1 MKDKLALV
9 IAALMIT
16 SMAFAISTTTVSAT
30 HTRTASI
37 DDNTVKGDTPMVRII
52 TIANAG
58 PDAINRVEIIVISDW
73 GIAPTI
79 KIPKDNEVRL
89 GDMVATGPDNNVVT
103 LPAETL
109 VELPASTLSA
119 PENTLVIIVDGT
131 MIRWQPV
138 GVNVDAELLEN
149 LEAKIQDTTGIS
161 ITLSAAENFEL
172 AEDIEEKIFDTTG
185 VLVKLVDDTLVIRG
199 EGNVVRL
206 PEDTLVQLVT
216 GTTFTLGTD
225 NNITTTDEVDISGS
239 IDIVNPPDNYGDNFV
254 ATKGATTNTIYKVEP
269 GDENIMVWTGGTV
282 VLPPEA
288 KLEVTGTPTATL
300 FDNTEVIRGA
310 NENVTMEAATADAA
324 ENQPKNW
331 DQASG
336 SSTLPPGENAVWA
349 GIGENQIASG
359 ASLDFPFAITT
370 PESGDYTIYVKTKDT
385 KGVIVQTEIT
395 LTTDNTPPTVEITV
409 SPEWVKANTEV
420 TITVTADEP
429 LAKLDN
435 VMVAENAATENT
447 QVTMTPNADKTIW
460 TGTYTTENEDYEN
473 DGTAMIYV
481 IGEQYEDLIGNKGTV
496 DNTETFT
503 VDRLA
508 PTTPDI
514 GVITGFPDSPTTTAT
529 WFIENEA
536 MDNLLG
542 NPVPLEGGTVKIR
555 VGTTVYDVTPST
567 SGYYSKSITLTEG
580 TQEVGIQ
587 YIDRAGNVGEENAE
601 NITLDKTAPSIA
613 WGTIAGKALVDG
625 VEINDNAPKITLTIS
640 DAGLGVDNSDFGK
653 LGDNMGYNVQ
663 LQNENNDPIENLV
676 NVLAHDNNVLAF
688 ENTISAQA
696 DSTYYIYVVA
706 GDNQLMDNDL
716 VKFVVDTEVPDP
728 PVINAAYTIVS
739 TMDTPVVVKDASR
752 TIAGTAEAGATI
764 TVYGTVDTTETV
776 LATTTAESQ
785 WTVTFTLTAG
795 SNTKIEI
802 SATDVAGNEGSRTL
816 YGWMLADASAPTV
829 TLAELPETT
838 DKTSITISGT
848 VSKDAWEDWSDIT
861 LTVQVGVGRVT
872 VPIGAGGSYNYSLAL
887 SEGPNTIVVQATDEI
902 GNASVTAHAVV
913 ERTVTPWSIYAII
926 LVIVALILAAI
937 AIFGGP
943 RIWKR

>member
-1 MKDKLALV
+1 MKEKLALV

-16 SMAFAISTTTVSAT
+16 SMAFAISTTSVSAA
-30 HTRTASI
+30 HERTASI
-37 DDNTVKGDTPMVRII
+37 DDNTVKGGTPMVRII

-310 NENVTMEAATADAA
+310 NENVTMEAATADIA

-331 DQASG
+331 TQATG
-336 SSTLPPGENAVWA
+336 ASTLPPGENAVWA
-349 GIGENQIASG
+349 GIDENQIASG
-359 ASLDFPFAITT
+359 KSLDFPFAFTSPGT
-370 PESGDYTIYVKTKDT
+370 GEYTIYVKTKDT
-385 KGVIVQTEIT
+385 KGVVVQTEIT
-395 LTTDNTPPTVEITV
+395 LTTDNTPPTIEIAV
-409 SPEWVKANTEV
+409 SPDWVKGNTEV
-420 TITVTADEP
+420 TITVTADES
-429 LAKLDN
+429 LAKLEN
-435 VMVAENAATENT
+435 VMVAENNAPENT
-447 QVTMTPNADKTIW
+447 QVTMTPNADNTVW
-460 TGTYTTENEDYEN
+460 TGTYTTGDNEDR

-481 IGEQYEDLIGNKGTV
+481 IGSQYEDLNGNAGTS
-496 DNTETFT
+496 DNTKTFT
-503 VDRLA
+503 VDKRA
-508 PTTPDI
+508 PTMPDI
-514 GVITGFPDSPTTTAT
+514 GVITGFPESPTTTAT

-536 MDNLLG
+536 MDNFLG
-542 NPVPLEGGTVKIR
+542 NLEPLEGGTVKIR
-555 VGTTVYDVTPST
+555 VGTTVYSLTPT
-567 SGYYSKSITLTEG
+567 VSGYYSKSITLTEG
-580 TQEVGIQ
+580 VQEVGIQ
-587 YIDRAGNVGEENAE
+587 YIDKAGNEGTESAE
-601 NITLDKTAPSIA
+601 NIILDTMAPSIT

-625 VEINDNAPKITLTIS
+625 VKINDATPTITLTIS
-640 DAGLGVDNSDFGK
+640 DAGLGVDNWAFAA
-653 LGDNMGYNVQ
+653 DNTGYSVQ
-663 LQNENNDPIENLV
+663 LRYDNDTPIENLV
-676 NVLAHDNNVLAF
+676 NALAHDNNVLAF
-688 ENTISAQA
+688 ENTISELT
-696 DSTYYIYVVA
+696 DNTYRIYVVA

-716 VKFVVDTEVPDP
+716 IKFVIDTEAPDAP
-728 PVINAAYTIVS
+728 SIDAAYVITS
-739 TMDTPVVVKDASR
+739 TMDEPKVVKSTSR

-776 LATTTAESQ
+776 LATTTAGSR
-785 WTVTFTLTAG
+785 WVVTFTLTAG
-795 SNTKIEI
+795 LNTKIEI
-802 SATDVAGNEGSRTL
+802 SATDEAGNEGSREL
-816 YGWMLADASAPTV
+816 YGWMLADDRVPTV
-829 TLAELPETT
+829 TLDELPETT

-848 VSKDAWEDWSDIT
+848 VTKDEWEDWSDIT
-861 LTVQVGVGRVT
+861 LTVQVGTGRVE
-872 VPIGAGGSYNYSLAL
+872 VPIGAGGSYSYSLELA
-887 SEGPNTIVVQATDEI
+887 EGSNTIVVQATDEI
-902 GNASVTAHAVV
+902 GNASVAAHAVV
-913 ERTVTPWSIYAII
+913 ERTVTPWAIYAII
-926 LVIVALILAAI
+926 LVIVALVLAAI
-937 AIFGGP
+937 AIFREPIFG
-943 RIWKR
+943 RKR